1 MLVSTKSSFGTAA
14 TTTALLTVLLLG
26 LEVQQGTDAA
36 FFGRRRSIA
45 ATPYGGGGG
54 GYYVGSE
61 RTSTR
66 VYSHWLDSRGGGA
79 DDAAAAEESQAQGLT
94 KAEEKDDEE
103 PQVLYLPGLLEVE
116 LSHSD
121 HVRNVHH
128 RVRRRWVQTNTSHE
142 FVAVVVAKPS
152 TCVRPGYEPI
162 AHYCHVL
169 CRCLFLFFFS
179 SRQPTALSD
188 STVVLS
194 SSKAKELGVR
204 DGDVVAIVGRRRNAS
219 YGRVH
224 VATKSTK
231 KKASNAAFCTLSEN
245 LAKNLRL
252 RKGDKAKV
260 VPLGG
265 GGKNY
270 DDGSIDNV
278 GTRSGDL
285 VLIEAET
292 VPTVTSVTMS
302 PIEDSLTS
310 LVALEGGD
318 SIPDEEIETRFVLP
332 YLETEKGGLLKRG
345 QIVRLVDESGR
356 KLEFLV
362 AHMQLTGAVAE
373 EAAGEVT
380 KIDSDEGDEE
390 EDPAM
395 AGEVNEETVAIIG
408 STVPRPTVGL
418 GYDSVGGLD
427 KAIQL
432 MRELVELPLRFPE
445 LWTTA
450 GVPTPKGVLLHG
462 PPGSGKTLIANAL
475 VEETGAHVVI
485 INGPEIMARKGGESE
500 GNLRKAFQEAIEK
513 APSIIFMDELD
524 SIAPKRDQAQG
535 ETEKRVVSQLL
546 MLMDS
551 LKPSSN
557 VMVIGATN
565 RPNVIE
571 SALRRPG
578 RFDRELEI
586 VVPDEEGRLE
596 ILNIKTKDMQLGPDV
611 DLYQI
616 ARDTHGYV
624 GADLQQLTLE
634 AGLQCIRSNLMNL
647 DVDNE
652 DPIPDETLDVLRVT
666 NDHFNHA
673 LSVCDPSTLRDNKVE
688 VPDVK
693 WEDIGGLEE
702 TKRELQEMVRYPI
715 EHRHLFERFGMQASR
730 GVLFYGPPGCG
741 KTLMAKAIANEC
753 GANFISVKGPELLN
767 MWFGGSEANVRNL
780 FDKARSASPC
790 ILFFDEMDSIAR
802 ARGSGGSGSSDTSDR
817 VINQILSEIDG
828 MGSGKTL
835 FIIGAT
841 NRPDILDPGI
851 MRPGRLDQL
860 IYIPLPDME
869 SRVSIFKANL
879 RKSPVAD
886 DVSIQTLA
894 DATDGFSGA
903 DITEIC
909 QRAAK
914 NAIRDSITAGIER
927 QKRVE
932 AGELTQEE
940 ADALPDPVPFITRAH
955 FEASMGKA
963 RRSVGP
969 EIIKQYDDFSA
980 KIKSEWGKSGSGDD
994 ENSYDIDEAAAA
1006 QAIEDVAV
1014 EA

>member
-1 MLVSTKSSFGTAA
+1 MSVVVSPFD
-14 TTTALLTVLLLG
+14 VLLILRLSHVCYSYEENDSTPVSG
-26 LEVQQGTDAA
+26 VMTESTNVIMG
-36 FFGRRRSIA
+36 S
-45 ATPYGGGGG
+45 ATP
-54 GYYVGSE
+54 
-61 RTSTR
+61 RT
-66 VYSHWLDSRGGGA
+66 
-79 DDAAAAEESQAQGLT
+79 E
-94 KAEEKDDEE
+94 
-103 PQVLYLPGLLEVE
+103 
-116 LSHSD
+116 
-121 HVRNVHH
+121 
-128 RVRRRWVQTNTSHE
+128 
-142 FVAVVVAKPS
+142 
-152 TCVRPGYEPI
+152 
-162 AHYCHVL
+162 
-169 CRCLFLFFFS
+169 
-179 SRQPTALSD
+179 
-188 STVVLS
+188 
-194 SSKAKELGVR
+194 
-204 DGDVVAIVGRRRNAS
+204 
-219 YGRVH
+219 
-224 VATKSTK
+224 
-231 KKASNAAFCTLSEN
+231 
-245 LAKNLRL
+245 
-252 RKGDKAKV
+252 
-260 VPLGG
+260 
-265 GGKNY
+265 
-270 DDGSIDNV
+270 
-278 GTRSGDL
+278 
-285 VLIEAET
+285 
-292 VPTVTSVTMS
+292 
-302 PIEDSLTS
+302 
-310 LVALEGGD
+310 
-318 SIPDEEIETRFVLP
+318 
-332 YLETEKGGLLKRG
+332 
-345 QIVRLVDESGR
+345 
-356 KLEFLV
+356 
-362 AHMQLTGAVAE
+362 
-373 EAAGEVT
+373 
-380 KIDSDEGDEE
+380 
-390 EDPAM
+390 
-395 AGEVNEETVAIIG
+395 
-408 STVPRPTVGL
+408 VGL

-427 KAIQL
+427 SAIQL
-432 MRELVELPLRFPE
+432 MREIVELPLRFPE

-462 PPGSGKTLIANAL
+462 PPGCGKTLLANAL

-500 GNLRKAFQEAIEK
+500 ANLRQAFEEAIEK

-546 MLMDS
+546 TLMDS

-586 VVPDEEGRLE
+586 VIPDEDGRHN
-596 ILNIKTKDMQLGPDV
+596 ILKIKTKDMKLAKDV
-611 DLYQI
+611 NLFQI
-616 ARDTHGYV
+616 ARDTHGFV
-624 GADLQQLTLE
+624 GADLQQLAME
-634 AGLQCIRSNLMNL
+634 AALQCIRSNIENF
-647 DVDNE
+647 DVDSE
-652 DPIPDETLDVLRVT
+652 EPIPESVLETLEVS
-666 NDHFNHA
+666 NEHFIYA

-688 VPDVK
+688 VPNVK

-780 FDKARSASPC
+780 FDKARAASPC

-802 ARGSGGSGSSDTSDR
+802 ARGAGGSGSSETSDR

-860 IYIPLPDME
+860 IYIPLPDRE

-879 RKSPVAD
+879 RKSPIAPD
-886 DVSIQTLA
+886 IDMETLA

-932 AGELTQEE
+932 LGELTQEE
-940 ADALPDPVPFITRAH
+940 ADALPDPVPCITRDH
-955 FEASMGKA
+955 FEASMSKA

-969 EIIKQYDDFSA
+969 EIIQQYDDFSA
-980 KIKSEWGKSGSGDD
+980 KIKQQWTTSGTDTS
-994 ENSYDIDEAAAA
+994 NLYDIDAAAA
-1006 QAIEDVAV
+1006 EQAREDSLLHDDDEAV
-1014 EA
+1014 PVTGDLSDSN

>member
-1 MLVSTKSSFGTAA
+1 L
-14 TTTALLTVLLLG
+14 
-26 LEVQQGTDAA
+26 
-36 FFGRRRSIA
+36 I
-45 ATPYGGGGG
+45 
-54 GYYVGSE
+54 
-61 RTSTR
+61 
-66 VYSHWLDSRGGGA
+66 
-79 DDAAAAEESQAQGLT
+79 
-94 KAEEKDDEE
+94 
-103 PQVLYLPGLLEVE
+103 
-116 LSHSD
+116 
-121 HVRNVHH
+121 
-128 RVRRRWVQTNTSHE
+128 
-142 FVAVVVAKPS
+142 
-152 TCVRPGYEPI
+152 
-162 AHYCHVL
+162 
-169 CRCLFLFFFS
+169 
-179 SRQPTALSD
+179 
-188 STVVLS
+188 S
-194 SSKAKELGVR
+194 SSKAKELGVSK
-204 DGDVVAIVGRRRNAS
+204 GDVVGVVGRRRRAS
-219 YGRVH
+219 YGRIQIQSS
-224 VATKSTK
+224 KSK
-231 KKASNAAFCTLSEN
+231 GGSASSICTLSEN

-252 RKGDKAKV
+252 RRGDKVKV
-260 VPLGG
+260 VPLGVQ
-265 GGKNY
+265 KA
-270 DDGSIDNV
+270 DEDVEAGSSH
-278 GTRSGDL
+278 SGDL
-285 VLIEAET
+285 LLLDVT
-292 VPTVTSVTMS
+292 VAPTVQSMTFS
-302 PIEDSLTS
+302 PIGDSLTS
-310 LVALEGGD
+310 LEALEKGGD
-318 SIPDEEIETRFVLP
+318 PIPDEELLDRFVNP
-332 YLETEKGGLLKRG
+332 YLSDGVGLLKQG
-345 QIVRLVDESGR
+345 QILLLTDENGR

-362 AHMQLTGAVAE
+362 SHVET
-373 EAAGEVT
+373 
-380 KIDSDEGDEE
+380 EGTQSAQIGEE
-390 EDPAM
+390 EDETSDQSLSLNANTVVEAAVV
-395 AGEVNEETVAIIG
+395 AGELSSETNVVVGG
-408 STVPRPTVGL
+408 SVPRPVIGA
-418 GYDSVGGLD
+418 GYESVGGLE

-462 PPGSGKTLIANAL
+462 PPGCGKTLIANAL

-500 GNLRKAFQEAIEK
+500 ANLRQAFQEAQEK
-513 APSIIFMDELD
+513 APAIIFMDELD

-546 MLMDS
+546 TLMDS

-586 VVPDEEGRLE
+586 VVPDEEGRHE
-596 ILNIKTKDMQLGPDV
+596 ILKIKTKDMQLETDV
-611 DLYQI
+611 DLFQI
-616 ARDTHGYV
+616 ARDTHGFV

-634 AGLQCIRSNLMNL
+634 AALQCIRSNLVNL
-647 DVDNE
+647 DVDSE
-652 DPIPDETLDVLRVT
+652 EPIPDETLDILRVT

-693 WEDIGGLEE
+693 WEDIGGLED

-780 FDKARSASPC
+780 FDKARAASPC

-802 ARGSGGSGSSDTSDR
+802 SRGSGAGGSSETSDR

-860 IYIPLPDME
+860 IYIPLPDRE

-879 RKSPVAD
+879 RKSPIAE
-886 DVSIQTLA
+886 DVSIADLA

-927 QKRVE
+927 QKRVD

-940 ADALPDPVPFITRAH
+940 ADALPDPVPHITTSH
-955 FEASMGKA
+955 FEASMSKA

-969 EIIKQYDDFSA
+969 EIIQQYDEFSA
-980 KIKSEWGKSGSGDD
+980 KIKQDWGTREGEGG
-994 ENSYDIDEAAAA
+994 EGTNLYDIDVAAAK
-1006 QAIEDVAV
+1006 QAREDALLAAENNDFPAEPV
-1014 EA
+1014 EATE